1 MNRTLVEKI
10 SCSVGKRILVMT
22 SAFPFFV
29 VGKLIKVEPDTIHL
43 ISEFGVPAPL
53 KNQEFAI
60 QLEHIAT
67 FYAEEREGDIPVV
80 W

>member
-1 MNRTLVEKI
+1 MNLTLVEKI
-10 SCSVGKRILVMT
+10 SLSVGNRVLVMT
-22 SAFPFFV
+22 GAFPFFV
-29 VGKLIKVEPDTIHL
+29 VGRLIKVEPDTIHV
-43 ISEFGVPAPL
+43 ISEFGVPGPL

-67 FYAEEREGDIPVV
+67 FYAEEREGEIPVV

>member
-1 MNRTLVEKI
+1 MNQTLVEKI
-10 SCSVGKRILVMT
+10 SCSVGKRMLVMT

-29 VGKLIKVEPDTIHL
+29 VGRLIKVEADTIHL

-53 KNQEFAI
+53 KGQEFAI

>member
-1 MNRTLVEKI
+1 MNLTLVERI
-10 SCSVGKRILVMT
+10 SLSVGNRVLVMT

-29 VGKLIKVEPDTIHL
+29 VGRLIKVEPDTIHV
-43 ISEFGVPAPL
+43 ISEFGVPGPL

-67 FYAEEREGDIPVV
+67 FYAEESEGEIPVV

>member
-1 MNRTLVEKI
+1 MNQTLVEKI
-10 SCSVGKRILVMT
+10 SLSVGNRILVMT

-43 ISEFGVPAPL
+43 ISEFGVPGPL
-53 KNQEFAI
+53 KDQEFAI